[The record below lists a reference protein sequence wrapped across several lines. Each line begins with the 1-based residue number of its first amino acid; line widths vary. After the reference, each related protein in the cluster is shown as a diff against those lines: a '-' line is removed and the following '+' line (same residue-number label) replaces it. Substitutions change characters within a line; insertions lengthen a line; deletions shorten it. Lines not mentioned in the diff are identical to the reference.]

1 MIDLND
7 VDPAP
12 ALTAPEPPRSRA
24 EARAQIAAIDDSIAA
39 IRTQI
44 AAADMKRQA
53 GRGTLDPDW
62 YHRAKTA
69 LRHLQRERAELQAAT
84 ARLPGRRDSLKD
96 RIIAVVRADY
106 DDAAWSRVLDEAG
119 CGQSGKAC

>member
-7 VDPAP
+7 APVRHLDPP
-12 ALTAPEPPRSRA
+12 ATRA
-24 EARAQIAAIDDSIAA
+24 EARARIAAIDDSIAA

-69 LRHLQRERAELQAAT
+69 LRHLQRERAALVQGMAA
-84 ARLPGRRDSLKD
+84 LPSEKDRLKD

-106 DDAAWSRVLDEAG
+106 DDAGWERVLEEARG
-119 CGQSGKAC
+119 GHGGEAR